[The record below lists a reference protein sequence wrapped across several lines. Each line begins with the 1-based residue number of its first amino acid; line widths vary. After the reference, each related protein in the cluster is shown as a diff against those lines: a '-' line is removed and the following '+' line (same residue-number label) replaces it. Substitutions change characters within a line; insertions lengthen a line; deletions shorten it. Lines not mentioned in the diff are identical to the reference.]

1 MSAKTSKRPPKK
13 AAARPA
19 KRRPAP
25 KPAAAKAAPPR
36 TVPAARPAARPL
48 AGADRWALVTAGDL
62 MKTNVVTVAYSAP
75 LSEVEQILSESR
87 ISGAPVVDQ
96 TGQILGV
103 ISLKDL
109 NERYAEDPD
118 AKPRHGRGFFHLSS
132 LGTLDGDFD
141 SFEVPA
147 EAEETAR
154 DLMTADIYR
163 VPVGAGLK
171 SIADVMCKHH
181 VHRVLVEDQG
191 RLVGILSTL
200 DVLEALRA

>member
-1 MSAKTSKRPPKK
+1 MSSKRSKRPAKTKKAPARAAKAKPASKAAVK
-13 AAARPA
+13 AAA
-19 KRRPAP
+19 KS
-25 KPAAAKAAPPR
+25 
-36 TVPAARPAARPL
+36 AARPL
-48 AGADRWALVTAGDL
+48 AGGDRWALVTAGDL
-62 MKTNVVTVAYSAP
+62 MKTRVVTVPYSAP
-75 LSEVEQILSESR
+75 LSEVEQILSESK

-154 DLMTADIYR
+154 DLMTADVFR

-171 SIADVMCKHH
+171 EIADVMCNHR
-181 VHRVLVEDQG
+181 VHRVLVEDRG
-191 RLVGILSTL
+191 RLVGLLSTL

>member
-1 MSAKTSKRPPKK
+1 MPAKTSKRPAKK
-13 AAARPA
+13 APA
-19 KRRPAP
+19 KAVKGKRPTKPAAKPAAP
-25 KPAAAKAAPPR
+25 KPAPAAKPAP
-36 TVPAARPAARPL
+36 RPL
-48 AGADRWALVTAGDL
+48 GGGDRWALVTAGDL
-62 MKTNVVTVAYSAP
+62 MKTKVVTVPYSAP
-75 LSEVEQILSESR
+75 LSEVEQILSESK

-154 DLMTADIYR
+154 DLMTAEIYR

-171 SIADVMCKHH
+171 EIADVMCNHH
-181 VHRVLVEDQG
+181 VHRVLVEDKG